1 MAISMLRDLKYVF
14 GSLLVKGEVMQDLEY
29 SMRTKGDLT
38 RLEEARLRA
47 YSRVATRGFTTGVVF
62 YSFFGWFVTG
72 KHTIPIVRIPVP
84 PLPRLIRFGAVSGG
98 AFLAGKLK
106 SIIALRVCA
115 QLILEH
121 YDPEDRMKMEL
132 ANIILTNHSDDIPL
146 VEAVRKQ
153 FFAEHLFNDLHQESP
168 LFRWHPRSWYVDSAF
183 VERLKE
189 TEAELNTSDNETGSS
204 SRQTI
209 ANIRFGDLMDDPLAC
224 MLGSPVRNM
233 ESHNPSENTRAV
245 LKRREP
251 RSRKRSHRRHR
262 HQNADD
268 LVAA

>member
-1 MAISMLRDLKYVF
+1 MAIAMLRDLKYVV
-14 GSLLVKGEVMQDLEY
+14 GSLLGKGEVMQDLEH
-29 SMRTKGDLT
+29 SMRTKGNLT
-38 RLEEARLRA
+38 RLEEAKLEA
-47 YSRVATRGFTTGVVF
+47 YSRVATGGFTTGVVF

-84 PLPRLIRFGAVSGG
+84 PLPGLLRFGGVSGG
-98 AFLAGKLK
+98 AFLAGKLMY
-106 SIIALRVCA
+106 IIALRVCA
-115 QLILEH
+115 QLILE
-121 YDPEDRMKMEL
+121 DDNPEDRMKMEL
-132 ANIILTNHSDDIPL
+132 ANIILTKHSNDIPL

-183 VERLKE
+183 VERMNE

-209 ANIRFGDLMDDPLAC
+209 AGVRFGDLMDDPLAC
-224 MLGSPVRNM
+224 VLGSPVRDM
-233 ESHNPSENTRAV
+233 ESRNPSENTRAV

-251 RSRKRSHRRHR
+251 RNRKRSHRHHR
-262 HQNADD
+262 YQSADD
-268 LVAA
+268 LIGA